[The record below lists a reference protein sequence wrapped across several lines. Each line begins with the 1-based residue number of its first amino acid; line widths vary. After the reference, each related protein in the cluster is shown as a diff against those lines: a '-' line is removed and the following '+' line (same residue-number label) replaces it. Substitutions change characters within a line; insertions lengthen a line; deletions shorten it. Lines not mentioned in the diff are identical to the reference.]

1 MKKILIVSLV
11 ASFLAGCAT
20 DEFGNSRSMTNTE
33 KGAIIGVLGGAAAGA
48 AIDHNKR
55 GRGALIGAIGGG
67 LAGGAVGAYM
77 DSQAKDLQKQLAP
90 EVARGAISI
99 DKRADNS
106 IKVVM
111 TAATAFDSNSAVVKT
126 GFHPT
131 LNKIADVVN
140 KYGKTTI
147 TIEGHTDS
155 QGSDQVNQTLS
166 ERRAVAVDEYLQ
178 ANKVA
183 SQRLTALGRGEKMP
197 VADNGSEAGR
207 ARNRRVELLLEPVVG
222 K

>member
-1 MKKILIVSLV
+1 MKKILIVSLI

-20 DEFGNSRSMTNTE
+20 DEFGNSRAMTNTE

-183 SQRLTALGRGEKMP
+183 PQRLTALGRGEKMP

>member
-1 MKKILIVSLV
+1 MKKILIVSLM

-183 SQRLTALGRGEKMP
+183 PQRLTALGRGEKMP

>member
-11 ASFLAGCAT
+11 ASLLAGCAT
-20 DEFGNSRSMTNTE
+20 DEFGNSRAMTNTE

-67 LAGGAVGAYM
+67 LAGGGVGAYM

-90 EVARGAISI
+90 EMARGAITV
-99 DKRADNS
+99 DKRGDNS

-111 TAATAFDSNSAVVKT
+111 TAATAFDSNSAVVKS

-131 LNKIADVVN
+131 LDKISDVVN

-147 TIEGHTDS
+147 AIEGHTDS
-155 QGSDQVNQTLS
+155 QGSDQANQVLS
-166 ERRAVAVDEYLQ
+166 EKRALAVQDYLQ
-178 ANKVA
+178 TNKVA
-183 SQRLTALGRGEKMP
+183 SQRLSAFGRGEKEP

-207 ARNRRVELLLEPVVG
+207 ARNRRVELLLEPVIA

>member
-1 MKKILIVSLV
+1 MKKILLVSLI
-11 ASFLAGCAT
+11 ASLLGGCVT
-20 DEFGNSRSMTNTE
+20 DEYGNPRGMTNTE
-33 KGAIIGVLGGAAAGA
+33 KGAIIGVVGGAVAGA

-90 EVARGAISI
+90 EVSSGAITI
-99 DKRADNS
+99 NKLGNNS

-111 TAATAFDSNSAVVKT
+111 TSATAFDSNSTVVKA

-131 LNKIADVVN
+131 LNKISEVVN

-155 QGSDQVNQTLS
+155 QGSDQTNQVLS
-166 ERRAVAVDEYLQ
+166 EKRAEAVADYLQ
-178 ANKVA
+178 SRKVA
-183 SQRLTALGRGEKMP
+183 HQRLTALGRGEKEP
-197 VADNGSEAGR
+197 VADNMVEAGR
-207 ARNRRVELLLEPVVG
+207 QRNRRVEILLEPVVG
-222 K
+222 S

>member
-1 MKKILIVSLV
+1 MKKILIISLIT
-11 ASFLAGCAT
+11 SFLAGCAT

-33 KGAIIGVLGGAAAGA
+33 KGAIFGVLGGAAAGA

-131 LNKIADVVN
+131 LDKISDVVN

-155 QGSDQVNQTLS
+155 QGADQANQVLS
-166 ERRAVAVDEYLQ
+166 EKRALAVQDYLQ

-183 SQRLTALGRGEKMP
+183 GQRLSALGRGEKVPM
-197 VADNGSEAGR
+197 ADNGSEAGR